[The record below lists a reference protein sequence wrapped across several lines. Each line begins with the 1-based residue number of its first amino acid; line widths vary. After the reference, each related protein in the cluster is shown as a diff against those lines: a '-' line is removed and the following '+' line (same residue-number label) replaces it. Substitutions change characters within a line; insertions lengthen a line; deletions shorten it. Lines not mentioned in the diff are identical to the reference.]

1 MSYWIIQA
9 LTACILFALQFLPI
23 RQYKFALYPEW
34 AVFTLFII
42 NSVLLVALT
51 HFVIRGAIKYQQQA
65 GITGKKLFAT
75 VIACILISCLV
86 DSTLVINLQSVLAPD
101 IDSATKALRIGNES
115 QAYLEN
121 MGAYSPR
128 WQFTYAL
135 TMLFATTLLYSAWS
149 TCYFLLTSIRNRVQ
163 IKEKVKSGQLALLM
177 SQLNPHF
184 LFNSMNSIRGM
195 IFEDKELAKE
205 LVDKLTELFR
215 YNLSSNQK
223 ITASL
228 EDELRVCEFYL
239 DIEQTR
245 LEERLLIEIFIEP
258 EILKLQVPTMGLLT
272 LLENAIKHGIAPRI
286 EQSLLSIK
294 AYKTD
299 KHWHLSVTNPLYH
312 GKYKAQGTGTGLSNL
327 EQRLLLM
334 YGDNAHIKVDK
345 TKDFFTASLTLPLK
359 DK

>member
-9 LTACILFALQFLPI
+9 LTACILFALQFLPF

-34 AVFTLFII
+34 VVFTLFII

-51 HFVIRGAIKYQQQA
+51 HFIIRGAIKYQQQA
-65 GITGKKLFAT
+65 GIFGKKLFVT
-75 VIACILISCLV
+75 VIICIVISCFV
-86 DSTLVINLQSVLAPD
+86 DSALVISLQSVMFPD
-101 IDSATKALRIGNES
+101 IDSATKSLRIGNEYK
-115 QAYLEN
+115 AYFED
-121 MGAYSPR
+121 MGAYSAR
-128 WQFTYAL
+128 WQFTYVL
-135 TMLFATTLLYSAWS
+135 SMLFSTTLLYCAWS
-149 TCYFLLTSIRNRVQ
+149 SAYFLLTSIRNRVQ

-228 EDELRVCEFYL
+228 EDELRICEFYL

-245 LEERLLIEIFIEP
+245 LEERLLIEIFIAP
-258 EILKLQVPTMGLLT
+258 ETLKLQVPTMGLLT

-294 AYKTD
+294 ANVTYGN
-299 KHWHLSVTNPLYH
+299 WQISVTNPVYH
-312 GKYKAQGTGTGLSNL
+312 GKYKAPGTGTGLSNL
-327 EQRLLLM
+327 EQRLFLM
-334 YGDNAHIKVDK
+334 YGDNAHIKVDR
-345 TKDFFTASLTLPLK
+345 TESSFTATLTLPLK
-359 DK
+359 EK

>member
-1 MSYWIIQA
+1 M
-9 LTACILFALQFLPI
+9 T
-23 RQYKFALYPEW
+23 
-34 AVFTLFII
+34 
-42 NSVLLVALT
+42 
-51 HFVIRGAIKYQQQA
+51 
-65 GITGKKLFAT
+65 KK
-75 VIACILISCLV
+75 
-86 DSTLVINLQSVLAPD
+86 
-101 IDSATKALRIGNES
+101 LRIGNEYT
-115 QAYLEN
+115 AYFEN
-121 MGAYSPR
+121 MGAYNTR
-128 WQFTYAL
+128 WQLTYAL
-135 TMLFATTLLYSAWS
+135 KMLISTSLLYCVWS
-149 TCYFLLTSIRNRVQ
+149 TSYFLLTNIRNRVQ
-163 IKEKVKSGQLALLM
+163 IKEKIKSGQLTLLM

-205 LVDKLTELFR
+205 LIDKLTELFR

-258 EILKLQVPTMGLLT
+258 ELLKLQVPTMGLLT

-286 EQSLLSIK
+286 EQSLLSIT
-294 AYKTD
+294 ANKTD
-299 KHWHLSVTNPLYH
+299 EKWQLSVTNPLYH
-312 GKYKAQGTGTGLSNL
+312 GKYKALGTGTGLSNL

-334 YGDNAHIKVDK
+334 YDDNAHIKVEK
-345 TKDFFTASLTLPLK
+345 TENSFTATLSLPLK